1 MNERDWVDLVV
12 AGSSVLSS
20 LGILATIGVYFWQKN
35 DKNKNNDRIK
45 NALIIELEM
54 ISSQFKELIEIKN
67 SHSNN
72 TLILSKINN
81 GVSISRDNGKLIHLK
96 KIDKNRIELY
106 LSKILEFDF
115 ESSKK
120 IITLID
126 MLPFLN
132 KIIENIIN
140 FMEDD
145 VSFDYN
151 EESLSKMILS
161 FNELRMLNIVIK
173 IIDSIK

>member
-1 MNERDWVDLVV
+1 
-12 AGSSVLSS
+12 
-20 LGILATIGVYFWQKN
+20 
-35 DKNKNNDRIK
+35 
-45 NALIIELEM
+45 
-54 ISSQFKELIEIKN
+54 
-67 SHSNN
+67 
-72 TLILSKINN
+72 
-81 GVSISRDNGKLIHLK
+81 
-96 KIDKNRIELY
+96 
-106 LSKILEFDF
+106 
-115 ESSKK
+115 
-120 IITLID
+120 